1 MQMDYR
7 LAHVLRGVV
16 DEYVATG
23 KPVGSERLLEVLGI
37 SVSSATVRNLL
48 RDLEDLGYVEQP
60 HTSAGRIPTDKGYRY
75 YIDQLTFK
83 DPTEQKVA
91 AIKSKYEEY
100 QEEFDRPAQA
110 LATML
115 ADMTHAMAITSML
128 GTRDIYGSGISQ
140 LFQFADEDTQS
151 AVHEASILLDNI
163 HEYINKFADANND
176 AAHVYVGQENP
187 VFESR
192 HTSMIVR
199 TMRLPTGETALL
211 LIAGPKRMQ
220 YRKNVGTI
228 NAVASL
234 LEHNNE

>member
-23 KPVGSERLLEVLGI
+23 KPVGSERLLDVLGI
-37 SVSSATVRNLL
+37 SVSSATIRNLL
-48 RDLEDLGYVEQP
+48 RELEDLGYAEQP

-83 DPTEQKVA
+83 DVSDQKA
-91 AIKSKYEEY
+91 KSIKHKYQEY
-100 QEEFDRPAQA
+100 QEEYDRPAQA

-128 GTRDIYGSGISQ
+128 GTRDIYGTGISQ
-140 LFQFADEDTQS
+140 LFEFADEDTQS
-151 AVHEASILLDNI
+151 AVHEASVLLDNI
-163 HEYINKFADANND
+163 HDYINKFADTNTNS
-176 AAHVYVGQENP
+176 AHVYVGQENP
-187 VFESR
+187 VFQSR

-220 YRKNVGTI
+220 YKRNVGMI

-234 LEHNNE
+234 LEHND